1 MKIENIEKAYQVKTQ
16 ISELKKIADYK
27 RGLTLDKVE
36 MSSNNDV
43 YYTVLNHRCKD
54 SSKFNFS
61 KETSERINTFLKNL
75 VEEEIIKKENELND
89 ML

>member
-1 MKIENIEKAYQVKTQ
+1 MKVENIEKAYQVKNE
-16 ISELKKIADYK
+16 ISELKKIAEYK
-27 RGLTLDKVE
+27 RGLTLDKIE

-43 YYTVLNHRCKD
+43 YYSISNHRCKD

-61 KETSERINTFLKNL
+61 KETSERINTFLKNI
-75 VEEEIIKKENELND
+75 VEEELIQKEKELND